1 MDLAAGEAMDPRD
14 GGSPGPAW
22 TGRLA
27 DLLRRAGVSVRRVS
41 AADGELAIELAGD
54 AGEATATIRVVPRA
68 AGGPNYKATERY
80 GYRYRTPGPETPAS
94 MRRIDLVIAIL
105 VRLESRLPDD
115 WTRMDTAGTTRSFAH
130 RFPFASVDRSLGDD
144 GRAEDQV
151 LVRLTP
157 RCNQDCP
164 FCSAPDCAEP
174 DDGSLAGCIEAAAA
188 EFPGCLLTLTGGEPT
203 LRRGWETVLTRAL
216 TLPGVGGVQ
225 VQTNAVAFATPDAA
239 TRVGPDPRLLWFV
252 SLHAIDE
259 ALYDRITRTQ
269 GQLPRALDGLRALLA
284 AGHRVIVNAV
294 VGSANAA
301 HLADLATRLPGLLQ
315 GLPLPQLHVSVLM
328 CPPHRPASEE
338 WLIPYEDLV
347 PLLERAVD
355 AAASSGLPMSPLVAS
370 THASIPP
377 CFVSPEQRARM
388 HRRPML
394 SAGETG
400 YEDPSRPWIK
410 SRVCRSCEADPTCLG
425 VPAPYARRFG
435 LAGLRPFGMPASE
448 ATWQARARSLL
459 VGHPEAQ
466 VRLAELVP
474 PGTLPSIPCTRPWT
488 RLELHD
494 GGTFGPCCADYMTG
508 RHFVPEG
515 ASPADL
521 WGADLLRAYRVQMRS
536 DGHPAGCRTTCP
548 VLLGGQETPDRLV
561 LRGGSSRAVE
571 NRIRMAEA
579 IVAGRADT
587 HHAPTSIGVPVTSFC
602 NYDCQMCECGE
613 RGTLDDQ
620 RTAAFWAGL
629 DPWLAD
635 GADLDVNGGE
645 PLASPVFREWLEALA
660 ARDQAPVVGLVTN
673 GSLLTPEWLARLPRL
688 PFRTITVSLNAAT
701 PETYRTVNR
710 GVPWARIRRNLDAL
724 LAARRDGR
732 LVAEVTYSMVVLKA
746 NLREVVAFAEL
757 GLADGV
763 AVRYLLP
770 QRDRNAQSILTSAET
785 MAAAEDGL
793 RRAAARLRAHGLA
806 RWADDAAVQ
815 ADILAQR
822 RAADLLEPIGND

>member
-1 MDLAAGEAMDPRD
+1 MAPAAGEAMDMHDRE
-14 GGSPGPAW
+14 SPGPAW

-27 DLLRRAGVSVRRVS
+27 DLLRKAGVPVGRVS
-41 AADGELAIELAGD
+41 AADGELAIELRN
-54 AGEATATIRVVPRA
+54 EADSTAATVRVVPGH
-68 AGGPNYKATERY
+68 AGGPNYKATDRF
-80 GYRYRTPGPETPAS
+80 GYRYKAPGPETPAL
-94 MRRIDLVIAIL
+94 MRQIDLVIAIL

-115 WTRMDTAGTTRSFAH
+115 WTRAGDPGTTRSFAH
-130 RFPFASVDRSLGDD
+130 RFPFASIDRSVGDD
-144 GRAEDQV
+144 GRVEDQI
-151 LVRLTP
+151 LVRLTS

-174 DDGSLAGCIEAAAA
+174 DDDALAACIETAAT

-203 LRRGWETVLTRAL
+203 LRRGWDGVLARAL
-216 TLPGVGGVQ
+216 ALPGVGGVQ
-225 VQTNAVAFATPDAA
+225 VQTNAVTLAKSGVAA
-239 TRVGPDPRLLWFV
+239 QVPADPRLLWFV

-328 CPPHRPASEE
+328 CPPHRPASDE
-338 WLIPYEDLV
+338 WLIPYEELV

-355 AAASSGLPMSPLVAS
+355 AAAVSGLPMAPLVAS

-377 CFVSPEQRARM
+377 CFVSPDQRARM
-388 HRRPML
+388 HRRPVL
-394 SAGETG
+394 SADETG
-400 YEDPSRPWIK
+400 YEDSSRPWVK
-410 SRVCRSCEADPTCLG
+410 SRVCRSCEADAACLG

-435 LAGLRPFGMPASE
+435 LAGLRPFGTPASE
-448 ATWQARARSLL
+448 ATWQDRARAML
-459 VGHPEAQ
+459 VGRPQSQA
-466 VRLAELVP
+466 RLADLVP
-474 PGTLPSIPCTRPWT
+474 PGTLPPIPCTRPWT
-488 RLELHD
+488 RVELHD

-521 WGADLLRAYRVQMRS
+521 WGADLLREYRAQMLS
-536 DGHPAGCRTTCP
+536 GGHLAGCRTTCP
-548 VLLGGQETPDRLV
+548 VLQGRQETPDRLV
-561 LRGGSSRAVE
+561 LRGGSPLEVE

-579 IVAGRADT
+579 IVEGRLDIDHT
-587 HHAPTSIGVPVTSFC
+587 PVSVGVPVTSFC
-602 NYDCQMCECGE
+602 NYDCLMCGCGE

-620 RTAAFWAGL
+620 RTADFWAGL

-645 PLASPVFREWLEALA
+645 PLASPMFREWLETLA

-673 GSLLTPEWLARLPRL
+673 GSLLTPEWLASLPRL
-688 PFRTITVSLNAAT
+688 PFRAVTVSLNAAT
-701 PETYRTVNR
+701 PETYLTVNR
-710 GVPWARIRRNLDAL
+710 GVPWARLRRNLDAL

-732 LVAEVTYSMVVLKA
+732 LVAEVTYSMVILKA
-746 NLREVVAFAEL
+746 NQHEVVAFAEL

-793 RRAAARLRAHGLA
+793 RRAVALLRASDLQ
-806 RWADDAAVQ
+806 RWADDAEVQ

-822 RAADLLEPIGND
+822 RVAGLLEPIGHD